1 MELEPR
7 GAERRTPVIGHRST
21 DREAVAA
28 DRHRFVI
35 LPPFE
40 GALDGPDAAHFL
52 LQAHLGVAVR
62 LEDRLGRLAQI
73 MKLAQLVRHT
83 GEDGRHGRADRLLS
97 IGDDPAD
104 RHGQGL
110 LDRAEQRRQIAL
122 RPAQEAARQQ
132 DLPGQTV
139 AQHPQHLVPDVRL
152 QAIQREDDLA
162 LLRETR
168 PQAGLVGQP
177 QRDQFFIPL
186 ELVRHSAL
194 GNLHAP
200 RQQQLMDL
208 GHAAVLGVAQ
218 GPDQRDDIQAELPVR
233 QGPAA
238 LLLRAVGA
246 AVQRAR
252 RILAAPDDEGEPIQ
266 AIERHDRA
274 PIMVRDVGGSATFG
288 TASL

>member
-1 MELEPR
+1 
-7 GAERRTPVIGHRST
+7 
-21 DREAVAA
+21 
-28 DRHRFVI
+28 
-35 LPPFE
+35 
-40 GALDGPDAAHFL
+40 
-52 LQAHLGVAVR
+52 
-62 LEDRLGRLAQI
+62 
-73 MKLAQLVRHT
+73 VRHT

-97 IGDDPAD
+97 IGDDATD

-110 LDRAEQRRQIAL
+110 RDLAEQRRQIAL
-122 RPAQEAARQQ
+122 RPAQEAACQQ

-152 QAIQREDDLA
+152 QTIQGEDDLA
-162 LLRETR
+162 LLGEPR
-168 PQAGLVGQP
+168 PQAGLIGQA

-186 ELVRHSAL
+186 ELVRHAAL

-200 RQQQLMDL
+200 RQQQLLDR

-218 GPDQRDDIQAELPVR
+218 GPDQRDDVQAELPVR
-233 QGPAA
+233 QGPAT

-246 AVQRAR
+246 AMQRAR
-252 RILAAPDDEGEPIQ
+252 WILTAPDDQGEPIQ

-274 PIMVRDVGGSATFG
+274 PIVIRDVGGSATFG